1 MGMSPY
7 KMVYGKAC
15 HLPLELEHKAFWAV
29 KELNRDFKL
38 TGKKRLLDLS
48 SLDEWRNE
56 AYKNARLFK
65 EKVKQWHD
73 KRILKR
79 EFHVGEKVLLYRS
92 CLSFLQENYS
102 QNGKDPLL
110 FEEVYRL
117 GAIKIASLK
126 DNTTQVV
133 NGQRLK
139 NYIAGDSY
147 NEDVDVIQ
155 TVTPE
160 EFIHDN
166 MQEPAEFV
174 FE

>member
-1 MGMSPY
+1 MGMSSY

-29 KELNRDFKL
+29 KELNRNFKL

-56 AYKNARLFK
+56 AYENARLFK
-65 EKVKQWHD
+65 EKVKKWHD

-92 CLSFLQENYS
+92 RLRFFAGKLLSKWEGPYVIE
-102 QNGKDPLL
+102 G
-110 FEEVYRL
+110 VYRS

-139 NYIAGDSY
+139 HYIAGDSY
-147 NEDVDVIQ
+147 NKNVDVIQ
-155 TVTPE
+155 TVTLE
-160 EFIHDN
+160 EFIQDN

>member
-1 MGMSPY
+1 
-7 KMVYGKAC
+7 
-15 HLPLELEHKAFWAV
+15 V

-38 TGKKRLLDLS
+38 AGKKRLLDLS
-48 SLDEWRNE
+48 SLDKWRNE
-56 AYKNARLFK
+56 AYENARLFK

-92 CLSFLQENYS
+92 HLRFFAGKLLSKWEGPYVI
-102 QNGKDPLL
+102 
-110 FEEVYRL
+110 EEVYRS
-117 GAIKIASLK
+117 GAIKIPSLK
-126 DNTTQVV
+126 YDTTHVV

-139 NYIAGDSY
+139 HYIAGDSY
-147 NEDVDVIQ
+147 NEGVDVIQ
-155 TVTPE
+155 TVSLE
-160 EFIHDN
+160 EFIQVN

>member
-15 HLPLELEHKAFWAV
+15 HLPLELEQKAFWAV
-29 KELNRDFKL
+29 KVLNRDFKL
-38 TGKKRLLDLS
+38 ASKKRLLDLS

-56 AYKNARLFK
+56 AYENARLFK

-92 CLSFLQENYS
+92 HLRFFAEKLLSKWEGPYVI
-102 QNGKDPLL
+102 
-110 FEEVYRL
+110 EEVYRS

-126 DNTTQVV
+126 DDTTQVV

-139 NYIAGDSY
+139 HYIAGDSY

-155 TVTPE
+155 TVSPG
-160 EFIHDN
+160 EFIQEN
-166 MQEPAEFV
+166 MQEPAKFV
-174 FE
+174 FK